1 MNEKETSKD
10 IIAEMRTKAECAKP
24 YDDGI
29 VMMLTDYADR
39 FEAALKREQS
49 QSWHHREMEEL
60 VLRHEKELVDAKK
73 SSGDA
78 AKLREASGNALWCL
92 NWMYENTGDQ
102 AVKDHLAKPIEIL
115 AAALA
120 APATTQKSSAVGDC
134 AKLREALATIR
145 KRLVAAYKSE
155 ADFMRYSPNKPL
167 VDLIDAALAAPPRN
181 CDRFATETD
190 AQIAFLNEVWLIGV
204 SNLDRDPFDG
214 WTNEMKSS
222 YSKWLLA
229 PATEKEEGAS

>member
-78 AKLREASGNALWCL
+78 AKLRKALETLLNLAYEVQDANSECGPRVCITAQFIIDEAKSAL
-92 NWMYENTGDQ
+92 T
-102 AVKDHLAKPIEIL
+102 
-115 AAALA
+115 
-120 APATTQKSSAVGDC
+120 
-134 AKLREALATIR
+134 
-145 KRLVAAYKSE
+145 
-155 ADFMRYSPNKPL
+155 
-167 VDLIDAALAAPPRN
+167 APPRN
-181 CDRFATETD
+181 CDRFSTWEEANKAFEKENAHRIGFMNLYTD
-190 AQIAFLNEVWLIGV
+190 VL
-204 SNLDRDPFDG
+204 
-214 WTNEMKSS
+214 
-222 YSKWLLA
+222 KWLFA
-229 PATEKEEGAS
+229 PATEGGDK